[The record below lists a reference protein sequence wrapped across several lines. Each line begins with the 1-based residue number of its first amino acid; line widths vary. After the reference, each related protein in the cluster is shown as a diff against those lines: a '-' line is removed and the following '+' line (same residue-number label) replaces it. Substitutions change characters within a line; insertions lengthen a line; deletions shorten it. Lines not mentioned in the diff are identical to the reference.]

1 MKAPRTARAAAVLY
15 ALWGVAHIVGGVY
28 QVLTLR
34 RGGGEALTALIA
46 SALPVVPA
54 ATAIPGPAAAFMGM
68 GAANIAVIGA
78 LVTAVALLNW
88 RNSGTGYWV
97 NLLLVASVDL
107 NLFAFLLAPGF
118 MAWTDGIVGLAL
130 FVPAAILSTHAR
142 LSSRSRTVSALTAA
156 LS

>member
-1 MKAPRTARAAAVLY
+1 
-15 ALWGVAHIVGGVY
+15 LWGVAHLIGGVY

-34 RGGGEALTALIA
+34 SGGGEALTDLIA
-46 SALPVVPA
+46 SGLPLAPG
-54 ATAIPGPAAAFMGM
+54 ATTIPGPAAAFMGM
-68 GAANIAVIGA
+68 GAANIAVMGA

-88 RNSGTGYWV
+88 RNSSTGYWV

-107 NLFAFLLAPGF
+107 NLVAFLLAPGF

-142 LSSRSRTVSALTAA
+142 LRSRPPTVNALTAA
-156 LS
+156 